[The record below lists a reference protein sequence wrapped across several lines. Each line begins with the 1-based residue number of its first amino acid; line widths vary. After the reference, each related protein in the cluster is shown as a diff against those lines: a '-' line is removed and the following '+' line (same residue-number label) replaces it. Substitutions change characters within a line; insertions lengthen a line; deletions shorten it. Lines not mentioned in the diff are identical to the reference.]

1 MRRRHRRQI
10 RTGRKAARDRRTSTP
25 FQTINR
31 KAQVISRARDGLE
44 FSMPASPARTWSGHS
59 ALSALHN
66 ERWQRPRTMT
76 LIIVNLTMQWRARLQ
91 HFSIRLRPEA
101 ASAIDELMPVNV
113 RRSCSRIW
121 EDGGKPFLADGGK
134 PC

>member
-1 MRRRHRRQI
+1 MADAMRHGLRREI
-10 RTGRKAARDRRTSTP
+10 WPARKPARDRGPSPP
-25 FQTINR
+25 FQPINR
-31 KAQVISRARDGLE
+31 KGQVISPARDGVE

-91 HFSIRLRPEA
+91 HFTIRRRPEA
-101 ASAIDELMPVNV
+101 APPLDQFI
-113 RRSCSRIW
+113 
-121 EDGGKPFLADGGK
+121 PFNILR
-134 PC
+134 P